1 MPKVTSITFYDAGE
15 KIAAGTPLDKL
26 SERCRGAVELNQW
39 FVEVDVPKPPKS
51 AKVKASTEP
60 AEPAADPT
68 PASDDEPQT
77 EPVTETEPAAEVE
90 PATEPK
96 PAKPTRRRKR

>member
-1 MPKVTSITFYDAGE
+1 MPKVTSITFYDSGE
-15 KIAAGTPLDKL
+15 KIAAGTPLEQL
-26 SERCRGAVELNQW
+26 SERCRGAVELNHW
-39 FVEVDVPKPPKS
+39 YVEVDVPKSPKS
-51 AKVKASTEP
+51 AKVKAPAEP

-77 EPVTETEPAAEVE
+77 EPMTETEPAAEAE
-90 PATEPK
+90 PV